1 VTTLAA
7 LARPAGR
14 VFGGRSASI
23 TIALLTA
30 LALLAIV
37 HPKYYSFDNLR
48 VILLNSSSV
57 GIAAVGMALLLI
69 AGKVDLSVGAIFAA
83 GATSGAWLGSFLPA
97 PIAIVAGIGV
107 GGVLGL
113 VNGLLVQRI
122 RVSPIIVTLGT
133 LTVIR
138 GMLQALTQG
147 KGIRGVQPDFA
158 DFGRGTPLGV
168 PTQIWI
174 MLGLVLLGQILL
186 SRTTIGQ
193 HVFAIGGNTEAAN
206 IAGVNVRRIVL
217 SLFAFSGCLA
227 ALAGVL
233 TASRFGTSTSTFGI
247 GFELDVITA
256 VILGGVAFSG
266 GEGSIGGTLV
276 AVLFL
281 GVVNSGLI
289 SVGVDPFYTD
299 VVKGGA
305 LVISVAIEQLTQERR
320 ERYRKAVAMAE
331 FAAQYADQRDTPR
344 PEASTGQSA

>member
-1 VTTLAA
+1 LTVIRAI
-7 LARPAGR
+7 ARPAAQL
-14 VFGGRSASI
+14 FGGRSGSI
-23 TIALLTA
+23 VIALLA
-30 LALLAIV
+30 ALLLLAVV
-37 HPKYYSFDNLR
+37 HPTYYSLENLR

-57 GIAAVGMALLLI
+57 GIAAVAMALLLI

-83 GATSGAWLGSFLPA
+83 GATAGAWLGTTLPA
-97 PIAIVAGIGV
+97 PLAIAAGV
-107 GGVLGL
+107 GVGALLGL

-138 GMLQALTQG
+138 GLLQALTQG
-147 KGIRGVQPDFA
+147 RGIRGVQPDFA
-158 DFGRGTPLGV
+158 DFGRATPFGV

-174 MLGLVLLGQILL
+174 MLGLVVLGQILL
-186 SRTTIGQ
+186 SRTTVGQ
-193 HVFAIGGNTEAAN
+193 HVFAIGGNAEAAN
-206 IAGVNVRRIVL
+206 IAGVNVRKIVL
-217 SLFAFSGCLA
+217 GLFAFSGALA

-233 TASRFGTSTSTFGI
+233 TASRFGTATSTFGV

-266 GEGSIGGTLV
+266 GEGSIGGALV
-276 AVLFL
+276 AVIFL

-289 SVGVDPFYTD
+289 SIGVDPFWTD

-331 FAAQYADQRDTPR
+331 QAARLKDQRSQALGISS
-344 PEASTGQSA
+344 EE

>member
-1 VTTLAA
+1 LTVLGAF
-7 LARPAGR
+7 ARPVGR

-23 TIALLTA
+23 VIALLTA
-30 LALLAIV
+30 LALLAV
-37 HPKYYSFDNLR
+37 AHPKYYSLDNLR

-57 GIAAVGMALLLI
+57 AIAAVGMALLLI
-69 AGKVDLSVGAIFAA
+69 SGKVDLSVGAIFAA

-97 PIAIVAGIGV
+97 PIAIVAGVSV
-107 GGVLGL
+107 GAVLGFL
-113 VNGLLVQRI
+113 NGILVQRI
-122 RVSPIIVTLGT
+122 QVSPIIVTLGT

-158 DFGRGTPLGV
+158 DFGRAAPFGV

-174 MLGLVLLGQILL
+174 MLGLVVLGQILL

-193 HVFAIGGNTEAAN
+193 HVFAIGGNPEAAN
-206 IAGVNVRRIVL
+206 IAGVNVRRILL
-217 SLFAFSGCLA
+217 SLFAFSGALA

-233 TASRFGTSTSTFGI
+233 TASRFGTATSTFGV

-289 SVGVDPFYTD
+289 SIGVDPFYTD
-299 VVKGGA
+299 VVKGSA
-305 LVISVAIEQLTQERR
+305 LVLSVAIEQLTQERR

-331 FAAQYADQRDTPR
+331 AAATLEEQRLAAPL
-344 PEASTGQSA
+344 

>member
-1 VTTLAA
+1 MQVF
-7 LARPAGR
+7 RRYAGR
-14 VFGGRSASI
+14 LLGGRSASI
-23 TIALLTA
+23 VIALLTA
-30 LALLAIV
+30 LLFLALV
-37 HPKYYSFDNLR
+37 HPKYYSFDNVR

-57 GIAAVGMALLLI
+57 GIAAVAMAMLLI

-83 GATSGAWLGSFLPA
+83 GATSSAALATTLPA
-97 PIAIVAGIGV
+97 PVAIAAGIGV
-107 GGVLGL
+107 GASLGL

-147 KGIRGVQPDFA
+147 KGIGGVRPDFA
-158 DFGRGTPLGV
+158 EFGRATPLGL

-174 MLGLVLLGQILL
+174 MIGLVVLGQILL
-186 SRTTIGQ
+186 SRTTIGR
-193 HVFAIGGNTEAAN
+193 HIFAIGGNAEAAH
-206 IAGVNVRRIVL
+206 IAGIGVRRIVL
-217 SLFAFSGCLA
+217 GLFAFSGALA
-227 ALAGVL
+227 GLAGVL

-256 VILGGVAFSG
+256 TILGGVAFSG

-276 AVLFL
+276 AVIFL

-289 SVGVDPFYTD
+289 SLGVDPFYTD
-299 VVKGGA
+299 VVKGAA
-305 LVISVAIEQLTQERR
+305 LVLSVTIEQLTQERR

-331 FAAQYADQRDTPR
+331 QAAKLKDQRS
-344 PEASTGQSA
+344 EALGVPPKG